1 MVINNR
7 FIKFAYEKNN
17 KNLKF
22 KNENLLHVFFYSD
35 SNYLLSSLL

>member
-22 KNENLLHVFFYSD
+22 KNDNFLHVISYSEIN
-35 SNYLLSSLL
+35 SLLSSLL